1 MKSRDAVII
10 GGGVIGCA
18 IAYELALRGM
28 TNITVVEKSYL
39 ASGATG
45 RCGAGVRQQWGLES
59 NILLS
64 KYSCESLERMNEE
77 LDYDDDIEFKQGG
90 YLLLAYGDK
99 MWNQFL
105 KNVEL
110 QHKHG
115 IMSEIKTP
123 EEAREIV
130 PYLNTEGMAGA
141 TFHQKDGHANPFK
154 VTDAYY
160 KAAKRLG
167 VEFLTYTEVTDII
180 TENGKVTKVVT
191 TKGDIA
197 TDRVINAAGGWSTV
211 VADMVGV
218 ELPIHSERHQIL
230 VTEPVKAMQGPMVM
244 SFHHSIYC
252 QQSPH
257 GSFIMGLGDP
267 EHEPRGFNIDSTW
280 QFMQEMSEI
289 ITNLLPPL
297 ADLRIIRQWSGLYNV
312 TPDAAPILGGVPD
325 VEGYYQAVGFSGHGF
340 MIAPMTAR
348 LMAEHILGQESI
360 IPISTYDLGR
370 YARGER
376 IREPN
381 VV

>member
-1 MKSRDAVII
+1 MKSKEAVII

-18 IAYELALRGM
+18 IAYELAKRGM
-28 TNITVVEKSYL
+28 SDITVVEQSYL

-64 KYSCESLERMNEE
+64 KYSCQALEQMNEA

-90 YLLLAYGDK
+90 YLLLAYGDQQ
-99 MWNQFL
+99 WEQFL

-115 IMSEIKTP
+115 VMSEIKTP
-123 EEAREIV
+123 EQAKEIV
-130 PYLNTEGMAGA
+130 PHLNITGLKGA

-160 KAAKRLG
+160 QAAKRLG
-167 VEFLTYTEVTDII
+167 VEFLTFTEVKDIVI
-180 TENGKVTKVVT
+180 SAGKVTKVVT

-197 TDRVINAAGGWSTV
+197 TKRVINAAGGWSNI
-211 VADMVGV
+211 VANMVGID
-218 ELPIHSERHQIL
+218 LPIHSERHQIL
-230 VTEPVKAMQGPMVM
+230 VTEPVKPMQGPMVM

-252 QQSPH
+252 QQTPH

-267 EHEPRGFNIDSTW
+267 VNEPRGLNIDNTW

-297 ADLRIIRQWSGLYNV
+297 RNLRVVRQWAGLYNV
-312 TPDAAPILGGVPD
+312 TPDAAPILGSVPG
-325 VEGYYQAVGFSGHGF
+325 VEGFYLAVGFSGHGF
-340 MIAPMTAR
+340 MIAPMTAQ
-348 LMAEHILGQESI
+348 LMAEHILGIETTL
-360 IPISTYDLGR
+360 PISIYDLER
-370 YARGER
+370 YKRGEL

>member
-18 IAYELALRGM
+18 IAYELAKRGM
-28 TNITVVEKSYL
+28 TNITVVEKNYL

-64 KYSCESLERMNEE
+64 KYSCEALENMNVA

-110 QHKHG
+110 QHKHNV
-115 IMSEIKTP
+115 MSEVKTP
-123 EEAREIV
+123 KEAKEIV
-130 PYLNTEGMAGA
+130 PYLNIEGLTGA
-141 TFHQKDGHANPFK
+141 TFYQKDGHANPFK

-167 VEFLTYTEVTDII
+167 VEFLTFTEVTNII
-180 TENGKVTKVVT
+180 KENNKVTKVVT
-191 TKGDIA
+191 TKGEIA
-197 TDRVINAAGGWSTV
+197 TNRVINAAGGWSNV
-211 VADMVGV
+211 ISNMVGV
-218 ELPIHSERHQIL
+218 DLPVHSERHQIL
-230 VTEPVKAMQGPMVM
+230 VTEPVKAVQGPMVM
-244 SFHHSIYC
+244 SFHHGIYC

-267 EHEPRGFNIDSTW
+267 NEPRGFNIDNTW
-280 QFMQEMSEI
+280 QFMHEMAEI
-289 ITNLLPPL
+289 ITDLLPPL
-297 ADLRIIRQWSGLYNV
+297 KNLRVIRQWSGMYNV
-312 TPDAAPILGGVPD
+312 TPDAAPILGSVPD
-325 VEGYYQAVGFSGHGF
+325 VEGFYLAVGFSGHGF
-340 MIAPMTAR
+340 MIAPMTAQ
-348 LMAEHILGQESI
+348 LMAEHILGQKTTL
-360 IPISTYDLGR
+360 PISIYNLDR
-370 YARGER
+370 YKRGEL
-376 IREPN
+376 IKEPN

>member
-1 MKSRDAVII
+1 MKSRDAVIV
-10 GGGVIGCA
+10 GGGVVGCA

-45 RCGAGVRQQWGLES
+45 RCGAGIRQQWGLES

-64 KYSCESLERMNEE
+64 KYSCEILENMNEE
-77 LDYDDDIEFKQGG
+77 LDYDRDIEFHQGG

-115 IMSEIKTP
+115 VMSEVTTP
-123 EEAREIV
+123 LQAKEIV
-130 PYLNTEGMAGA
+130 PHLNIEGLTGA

-167 VEFLTYTEVTDII
+167 VEFQTFTEVTDII
-180 TENGKVTKVVT
+180 TENGKVTKVIT
-191 TKGDIA
+191 TNGEIA
-197 TDRVINAAGGWSTV
+197 TDRVINAAGGWSNV
-211 VADMVGV
+211 VANMVGV
-218 ELPIHSERHQIL
+218 DLPVHSERHQIL
-230 VTEPVKAMQGPMVM
+230 VTEPVKIMQEPMVM
-244 SFHHSIYC
+244 SFYHSIYC
-252 QQSPH
+252 QQAPH

-267 EHEPRGFNIDSTW
+267 KNEPRGFNVDSTW

-297 ADLRIIRQWSGLYNV
+297 KELRIIRQWAGLYNV
-312 TPDAAPILGGVPD
+312 TPDAAPLLGSVPG
-325 VEGYYQAVGFSGHGF
+325 VEGFYVAVGFSGHGF

-348 LMAEHILGQESI
+348 LMAQHILGEETDI
-360 IPISTYDLGR
+360 DISTYDFGR
-370 YARGER
+370 YERGEL
-376 IREPN
+376 IKEPN